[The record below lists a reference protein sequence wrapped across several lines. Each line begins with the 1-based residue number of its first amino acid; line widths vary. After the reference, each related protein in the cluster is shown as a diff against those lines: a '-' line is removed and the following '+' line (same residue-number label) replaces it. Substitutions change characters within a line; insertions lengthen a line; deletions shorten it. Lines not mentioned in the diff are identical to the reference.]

1 MTEAV
6 EPARANGRAGS
17 PAWLAVFDAVGLVIF
32 AVFGAMAHDRGMSAG
47 TVLGIV
53 WPFAV
58 GALLG
63 WILVRTLSG
72 RWAVDLG
79 AGVTVW
85 LLTLVVGMLLRWV
98 TGDDAPAP
106 SFILVATGATAL
118 LMLGWRVL
126 VSAVVN
132 RTR

>member
-1 MTEAV
+1 MTGAA
-6 EPARANGRAGS
+6 EPRQATTWASGS
-17 PAWLAVFDAVGLVIF
+17 AWLVVFDAVGLLVF
-32 AVFGAMAHDRGMSAG
+32 AVFGAMAHDRGVSLG
-47 TVLGIV
+47 TIASIV